1 MSETR
6 YFMAYNGA
14 CIARCSTV
22 EEAVQIRNRMSY
34 VVGKLSKRKA
44 VGSQRVSTGVEMKY
58 GRFVA
63 NAKATYIGTYNTLE
77 QAVAARKLFVETGV
91 KTPTVRKKG

>member
-14 CIARCSTV
+14 CIAKCSTV
-22 EEAVQIRNRMSY
+22 EDAIQIRNRMSD
-34 VVGKLSKRKA
+34 VVGKLSKRK
-44 VGSQRVSTGVEMKY
+44 VVSSQRVSTGVEMKY

-63 NAKATYIGTYNTLE
+63 NAKATYIGTYDTLE
-77 QAVAARKLFVETGV
+77 QAVEARKLFVETGV